1 MTSPPAQLLEN
12 SLLGTAAKG
21 RIVHDLHLLV
31 VVIQPQMMK
40 DARFFTVVLLVCA
53 LVLFLM
59 PKHQQKRVCGGPIDH
74 LFGDCVR

>member
-1 MTSPPAQLLEN
+1 
-12 SLLGTAAKG
+12 
-21 RIVHDLHLLV
+21 
-31 VVIQPQMMK
+31 MMK